1 MKQIGTMIGVVGLVV
16 TAAFAAPL
24 RPPVAPKIPVVDD
37 YFGYKI
43 TDNYRW
49 MENRSSPKF
58 VSWIKRENAYAR
70 AVLARIPGRDALL
83 KRIAAHTGGGTVIS
97 SVQLAGGRVFYLKR
111 EPSEDS
117 FKLYMRPS
125 ISGAETLLVDPTRR
139 DANGKHFAI
148 DYFQTSQNGAT
159 LVYGISEGGSEN
171 SVIHILDTES
181 GKESPETIDRCED
194 AGPSWRADGKSFFY
208 RREEKLAPG
217 ANETDRYLN
226 SRALL
231 HVVGTDPGK
240 DVPIIGTGV
249 AGSPALTP
257 ASLPFVV
264 VIPGSRYALAVISPG
279 AIPESEFYVAPVEL
293 VTDGHAPWKR
303 VASLVD
309 KVTNATLHGGR
320 LFLITYKDA
329 PRFKVVETS
338 AASPDIAKAKS
349 VIPAGTRAIEDFAV
363 ASDALYIRDLD
374 GGPSR
379 LRRYDFA
386 SGRITDIAL
395 PADGTLTGPITDP
408 TSADVLFGLQGW
420 VIPPRWYTLA
430 SGQVAPLALAPAWND
445 NYSTFVAE
453 ETKARA
459 YDGTLI
465 PLSIVHKRGLK
476 LDGTNPVWL
485 TGYGAYGL
493 SLTPALAS
501 RFVPLLEDGGVVAIA
516 HVRGG
521 GEYGEEWHMAA
532 HLATK
537 RRSYTDLLD
546 CAVYLEKNHYG
557 STDTMAIEGRSAGG
571 ITVGMA
577 LDAAPTLFR
586 VVFSGVG
593 DSNALRAEFETD
605 GAANSLEYGSVKTE
619 DGFKALANVDAV
631 LHVMGGVAYP
641 AVMLTTGMNDPRV
654 APWQPGK
661 MAAALQAASSSG
673 NPIILRVDFD
683 AGHGFGSTKSQR
695 DAEMADQMA
704 FFYWQ
709 IGKRGY
715 QPRL

>member
-1 MKQIGTMIGVVGLVV
+1 MKQVVRMIGVLALAVASVG
-16 TAAFAAPL
+16 AASL
-24 RPPVAPKIPVVDD
+24 RPPIAPKIPVIDD
-37 YFGYKI
+37 YFGYRI

-49 MENRSSPKF
+49 MEDRSSPKF
-58 VSWIKRENAYAR
+58 VSWIKKENTYAR

-83 KRIAAHTGGGTVIS
+83 KRIAMHTGGGTAIS

-111 EPSEDS
+111 EPNEDS

-125 ISGAETLLVDPTRR
+125 ISGAERLLVDPTRR

-148 DYFQTSQNGAT
+148 DYFQPSQNGAM

-171 SVIHILDTES
+171 SVIHILDTQS
-181 GKESPETIDRCED
+181 GIESPETIDRCED
-194 AGPSWRADGKSFFY
+194 AGPSWRPDGKSFFY
-208 RREEKLAPG
+208 RREAKLEPG
-217 ANETDRYLN
+217 ANETNRYLN

-231 HVVGTDPGK
+231 HVVGADPGK

-249 AGSPALTP
+249 AGSPSLTP

-264 VIPGSRYALAVISPG
+264 ATPGSRYALAVISPG
-279 AIPESEFYVAPVEL
+279 SIPESEFYVAPVER

-303 VASLVD
+303 VASLDD
-309 KVTNATLHGGR
+309 KVTNAALHGDR
-320 LFLITYKDA
+320 LFLIAYKKA
-329 PRFKVVETS
+329 PRFKVLETS
-338 AASPDIAKAKS
+338 AASPEIAKAKTL
-349 VIPAGTRAIEDFAV
+349 IPTATRVIEDFAA

-379 LRRYDFA
+379 LRRYDLA
-386 SGRITDIAL
+386 SGRITDIVL
-395 PADGTLTGPITDP
+395 PADGTLTGPVTDP

-420 VIPPRWYTLA
+420 VIPQRWYTLA
-430 SGQVAPLALAPAWND
+430 HGQVAPLALSPPWKD
-445 NYSTFVAE
+445 DYSAFVAE
-453 ETKARA
+453 EVKARA
-459 YDGTLI
+459 HDGTLI

-485 TGYGAYGL
+485 IGYGAYGL
-493 SLTPALAS
+493 SLTPALVS

-537 RRSYTDLLD
+537 RKSYTDLID
-546 CAVYLEKNHYG
+546 CAEYLEQNHYG
-557 STDTMAIEGRSAGG
+557 SADTMAIEGRSAGG

-619 DGFKALANVDAV
+619 DGFKALANVDAI

-661 MAAALQAASSSG
+661 MAAALQGASSSG
-673 NPIILRVDFD
+673 NPVILRVDFE

-715 QPRL
+715 QPHH

>member
-1 MKQIGTMIGVVGLVV
+1 MKVLAPAI
-16 TAAFAAPL
+16 AAFVLIALPAGSAPL
-24 RPPVAPKIPVVDD
+24 APPVAPKIPVIDD
-37 YFGYKI
+37 YFGYRV

-49 MENRSSPKF
+49 MEDRTFPKF
-58 VSWIKRENAYAR
+58 TSWMRKENAYAR
-70 AVLARIPGRDALL
+70 ALLARIPGRAALL

-97 SVQLAGGRVFYLKR
+97 NVELAGGRVFYLKR
-111 EPSEDS
+111 TPDEDS

-125 ISGAETLLVDPTRR
+125 PAGAERLLVDPTHM
-139 DANGKHFAI
+139 NEEGKHFAI
-148 DYFQTSQNGAT
+148 DYFAPSQNGAM

-171 SVIHILDTES
+171 SVIHILDVATDH
-181 GKESPETIDRCED
+181 ESPETVDRCED
-194 AGPSWRADGKSFFY
+194 AEPSWRADGKSFFY
-208 RREEKLAPG
+208 RREVNLAPG
-217 ANETDRYLN
+217 ENETHRYLN
-226 SRALL
+226 SRVLL
-231 HVVGTDPGK
+231 HIVGTDPER
-240 DVPIIGTGV
+240 DVPIVGTGV

-257 ASLPFVV
+257 ASLPFVS
-264 VIPGSRYALAVISPG
+264 IPPGSRYALAVISPG
-279 AIPESEFYVAPVEL
+279 SIPEFDLYIAPADK

-303 VASLVD
+303 VAALAD
-309 KVTNATLHGGR
+309 KVTGIAVHGDR
-320 LFLITYKDA
+320 LFLVTYRNA
-329 PRFKVVETS
+329 PRFKIVETG
-338 AASPDIAKAKS
+338 AAAPDIAHAKT
-349 VIPAGTRAIEDFAV
+349 VVPASARVIEDID
-363 ASDALYIRDLD
+363 ASSDGLYIRDLD

-386 SGRITDIAL
+386 SGHISDIGL
-395 PADGTLTGPITDP
+395 PAEGTITGPVTEP
-408 TSADVLFGLQGW
+408 ESPGALFGLQGW
-420 VIPPRWYTLA
+420 VIPPRWY
-430 SGQVAPLALAPAWND
+430 ALTDGRVSPIALVPPWQD
-445 NYSTFVAE
+445 DYSAFVAE
-453 ETKARA
+453 EVKVPAT
-459 YDGTLI
+459 DGTLV
-465 PLSIVHKRGLK
+465 PLSIIHKRGLK
-476 LDGTNPVWL
+476 LDSTKPVWL

-493 SLTPALAS
+493 SLTPMLAS
-501 RFVPLLEDGGVVAIA
+501 RFVPLLEDGGIVAIA

-521 GEYGEEWHMAA
+521 GEYGEEWHLAA

-537 RRSYTDLLD
+537 FKTYTDFIA
-546 CAVYLEKNHYG
+546 CAQWLEQHHYG
-557 STDTMAIEGRSAGG
+557 SADTMAIEGRSAGG

-619 DGFKALANVDAV
+619 DGFKALASVDAV
-631 LHVMGGVAYP
+631 LHVQGGVAYP

-673 NPIILRVDFD
+673 DPVILRVDFD

-715 QPRL
+715 QPRR